1 MTDLSQLPPLREVIA
16 RHRLSAKKSLGQNF
30 ILDANITDKIARAA
44 SPLEGHDVLE
54 IGPGPG
60 GLTRSLIAAGARRVV
75 AVEKDERFMPP
86 LSDLSAC
93 AQNLEI
99 VHADAFEIDFRSLL
113 GRPAKVVANLPFN
126 AATALLA
133 GWLESP
139 QWPPFWASLTLMFQ
153 RETAERIVA
162 RPGSKDYGRLSVL
175 AQWRS
180 RARMLHRIP
189 ASAFVP
195 RPKVDAAVVM
205 IDRAWAPAD
214 GPDLAALNLITK
226 AAFGQRRKML
236 RTSLKGLGPNIS
248 QALAA
253 AGIHD
258 TARPEAVSVSQF
270 RTLAMHTDSL
280 G

>member
-16 RHRLSAKKSLGQNF
+16 THRLSAKKSLGQNF

-44 SPLEGHDVLE
+44 GPLEGHDVLE

-75 AVEKDERFMPP
+75 AVEKDKRFIPP

-93 AQNLEI
+93 AHNLEI
-99 VHADAFEIDFRSLL
+99 MNADAFAIDCQSLL

-133 GWLESP
+133 CWLESP

-162 RPGSKDYGRLSVL
+162 GPGSKSYGRLSVL

-180 RARMLHRIP
+180 RARLLHRIP

-205 IDRAWAPAD
+205 IDQASAPAG

-226 AAFGQRRKML
+226 TAFGQRRKML
-236 RTSLKGLGPNIS
+236 RTSLKGLDPNIS
-248 QALAA
+248 QVLAS
-253 AGIHD
+253 AGIRD
-258 TARPEAVSVSQF
+258 CARPEAVSVSQF
-270 RTLAMHTDSL
+270 CALAVHKNSL